1 MHPIAFAA
9 VDWWILLV
17 YILVATLPGF
27 VCRKYIRGQE
37 DFLIAGRSLSVYL
50 ATASLAATEMG
61 LITVIY
67 MAQMGF
73 VNGLSGMMLG
83 VIAAAATMFVGLT
96 GFMVRGLRAS
106 GVTTVAE
113 YYQKRYSTGVRL
125 LGGLIIATA
134 GILNYGVFLR
144 PEADFVRLIT
154 QIPDLSITAVNTPGA
169 VPIFISSIKLAMV
182 LLIVLVL
189 LYTMLGGMVSVT
201 LTNYV
206 RFIILAAG
214 MALVTWWVCVHPDV
228 GGFKGIL
235 AAVKE
240 HRPGYGLNPF
250 ATQAL
255 PAGNYLGLGLIWV
268 LWQCML
274 WTGTNTWQT
283 QAFRTAATDSPR
295 TAKMMWTLT
304 GVNYFGRAVIPMLWG
319 VAALAYFSHKGGLE
333 GIDSVQAMPLFLT
346 HLPEGLLGLLLA
358 CMLAAFMS
366 THSGYLLA
374 WSGVLTED
382 LVAPLCKR
390 LLGWELKPFVRI
402 WITRF
407 FILCLA
413 AWLLYWGLWF
423 KPQSTIWNYLSV
435 TGTMYFSGAAALVA
449 MGLYWKRANTRGAY
463 LGLLGGALP
472 GLVYL
477 TLRIA
482 ALAVEPAMREADH
495 VCQTGIA
502 KLSVHF
508 YEPYMGFMS
517 FPLALLGM
525 YLGSLWGER
534 ANDKATGPRIG
545 TGSFMA
551 AGGA

>member
-1 MHPIAFAA
+1 MHPLAFAA

-17 YILVATLPGF
+17 FILVATLPGLL
-27 VCRKYIRGQE
+27 CRKYVKGQE

-61 LITVIY
+61 LITVVY
-67 MAQMGF
+67 MAEQGF
-73 VNGLSGMMLG
+73 VSGLSGMMLG
-83 VIAAAATMFVGLT
+83 VIASAATMVVGLT

-113 YYQKRYSTGVRL
+113 YYQKRYSPGVQL
-125 LGGLIIATA
+125 LGGMIIATA
-134 GILNYGVFLR
+134 GIMNYGVFLR
-144 PEADFVRLIT
+144 PEADFVRLVT
-154 QIPDLSITAVNTPGA
+154 RIPDVTITAVDTPGA
-169 VPIFISSIKLAMV
+169 APIFISSIKLAMV
-182 LLIVLVL
+182 VLIVLVL
-189 LYTMLGGMVSVT
+189 LYTLLGGMVSVT

-206 RFIILAAG
+206 RFIVLAVG

-250 ATQAL
+250 VTQAL
-255 PAGNYLGLGLIWV
+255 PAGGYLGLGLIWV
-268 LWQCML
+268 LWQCMH

-295 TAKMMWTLT
+295 TAKIMWTLT
-304 GVNYFGRAVIPMLWG
+304 GVNYFGRAVVPMLWG
-319 VAALAYFSHKGGLE
+319 VAALAYFSHKGGLQGVE
-333 GIDSVQAMPLFLT
+333 SKLAMPLFLAN
-346 HLPEGLLGLLLA
+346 LPAGLLGLLMA
-358 CMLAAFMS
+358 GMLAAFMS

-382 LVAPLCKR
+382 LVTPLARRFFKVD
-390 LLGWELKPFVRI
+390 LGPTTRV

-435 TGTMYFSGAAALVA
+435 TGTMYVSGSAALVA

-463 LGLLGGALP
+463 LGLLGGVLP
-472 GLVYL
+472 GLIYL
-477 TLRIA
+477 TLRIT
-482 ALAVEPAMREADH
+482 ALAVEPAMREPGH
-495 VCQTGIA
+495 ICQTAIA
-502 KLSVHF
+502 RLSTHF
-508 YEPYMGFMS
+508 YEPYMGVIS
-517 FPLALLGM
+517 FPLAVLGM

-534 ANDKATGPRIG
+534 AKDNATGPRIG

-551 AGGA
+551 AGGG